1 MVWCRA
7 PGQARRQGFPRGVLL
22 AAIVVAAAASAC
34 ADTADGPL
42 VAEETVVEEVVT
54 TTTAPPEPPRSEGT
68 AKVGDVQYEFAVT
81 CHDRGAGD
89 VVVLGAGDDPVSGGP
104 VELYLEASFVDPYVG
119 LRLADGTLIEP
130 SLDSPLDLYLQD
142 DVIRASA
149 IRFVRDLN
157 LETGEATEV
166 GFGEFEIHCYSYERE
181 SPS

>member
-1 MVWCRA
+1 MGA
-7 PGQARRQGFPRGVLL
+7 LL
-22 AAIVVAAAASAC
+22 AVAGAAAVASAC

-42 VAEETVVEEVVT
+42 VSEEAVSEEVVT

-68 AKVGDVQYEFAVT
+68 AKVGDIQYEFAVT

-89 VVVLGAGDDPVSGGP
+89 VVVLGAGDDPVSGNP
-104 VELYLEASFVDPYVG
+104 VELYLEASFVDPYIG

-130 SLDSPLDLYLQD
+130 SLESPLDLYLQD

-181 SPS
+181 PPSG

>member
-1 MVWCRA
+1 MPA
-7 PGQARRQGFPRGVLL
+7 LL
-22 AAIVVAAAASAC
+22 AVAVAASAC

-42 VAEETVVEEVVT
+42 VTEEAATDEVVT
-54 TTTAPPEPPRSEGT
+54 TTTEPPEPPRSEGT
-68 AKVGDVQYEFAVT
+68 AKIDEVEYEFAVT

-89 VVVLGAGDDPVSGGP
+89 VVVLGAGDDPVSGGL
-104 VELYLEASFVDPYVG
+104 VELYLEASFVDPYIG

>member
-1 MVWCRA
+1 MGGLSA
-7 PGQARRQGFPRGVLL
+7 LL
-22 AAIVVAAAASAC
+22 VVAGAAAAASAC

-42 VAEETVVEEVVT
+42 VSEEAVSEEVVT

-68 AKVGDVQYEFAVT
+68 AKVGDVQYELAVT

-89 VVVLGAGDDPVSGGP
+89 VVVLGTGDDPVSGGP

-119 LRLADGTLIEP
+119 IRLADGTLVEP
-130 SLDSPLDLYLQD
+130 SLESPLDLYLQD

-181 SPS
+181 PPS